1 MRPEQRHDG
10 QQPVTQGT
18 WCTRVSLRQRCDWS
32 PSVSTCRVA
41 LLLTTDWLSYRRCC
55 STPHFFLRSS
65 DSPPAFSC
73 FPRRNS
79 RSNSGRNSPLPP
91 LVEGKKNLRVDRIRL
106 KTTFPFLQRTG
117 DVISH
122 FHVEKISL
130 LVAGEAADDDPA
142 FFF

>member
-65 DSPPAFSC
+65 DSPPLQLVPPAEQPLKFRPE
-73 FPRRNS
+73 FPS
-79 RSNSGRNSPLPP
+79 SSAGG
-91 LVEGKKNLRVDRIRL
+91 GKKKTSELIGFDL
-106 KTTFPFLQRTG
+106 KRRFLFSKRTG

-130 LVAGEAADDDPA
+130 LVAGEAADDDPGL
-142 FFF
+142 FF